1 MCDIKSER
9 CRHAMHQEP
18 TVVRQSDAIIMMM
31 LVRSSHLGD
40 SDSRGNTIR
49 KQLSFQQI
57 RSPTVGL

>member
-1 MCDIKSER
+1 MCDIESER

-18 TVVRQSDAIIMMM
+18 MLFRESDITIKMM
-31 LVRSSHLGD
+31 LRSSHLGD